1 MDWAIFSQIGAE
13 FLLRWAHFLA
23 GITWIGLL
31 YYFNFVQGEWF
42 KEIAN
47 DTKGTAIRTLV
58 PRALWWFRWGA
69 MFTFLSGI
77 GILFIR
83 GHLGG
88 WDVFNSSWG
97 VMIGVGA
104 LLGTLMF
111 LNVWLIIWPNQ
122 KIVIRSAN
130 EASEGREALSQ
141 APAALAKAGLASR
154 TNTLFSIP
162 MLFFMGAAAHLP
174 MSMSNSSFVSAITP
188 SAILI
193 AVIQLNA
200 MFGRPGPIA
209 SVKGVI
215 HMGVLLTVVL
225 YGLLEFFA

>member
-13 FLLRWAHFLA
+13 FFMRWIHFLA
-23 GITWIGLL
+23 GVVWIGIL

-42 KEIAN
+42 KEINA
-47 DTKGTAIRTLV
+47 DTKGSAIRTLV

-69 MFTFLSGI
+69 MFTFLSGAT
-77 GILFIR
+77 ILMMR

-97 VMIGVGA
+97 VMIGTGA

-122 KIVIRSAN
+122 KVVIRSAN
-130 EASEGREALSQ
+130 EVSEGREALPQ

-174 MSMSNSSFVSAITP
+174 MSMGNSTFVSAILP
-188 SAILI
+188 AAIVI
-193 AVIQLNA
+193 ALLELNA
-200 MFGRPGPIA
+200 IIGRLGPMA
-209 SVKGVI
+209 SVRGVI
-215 HMGVLLTVVL
+215 HMGILLTVVL
-225 YGLLEFFA
+225 YGLLEYFA